1 MINRICSRCGRI
13 LPVGERCSCQPA
25 YRRDY
30 NRFRRDKKIASFRAS
45 AEWRQAR
52 QAAIER
58 DNGTDQYVLHT
69 TGALQPGFSVHHIL
83 PLSTPDGWARRTD
96 LSNLITLGSDTHST
110 IEYRYKTKFKE
121 QLQLQQELFEIVQRV
136 TEDRA
141 RDNGGD

>member
-1 MINRICSRCGRI
+1 MINRICSRCGKI

-30 NRFRRDKKIASFRAS
+30 NRFRRDQKLKEFRAS
-45 AEWRQAR
+45 AEWRLVR
-52 QAAIER
+52 QQVLMR

-69 TGALQPGFSVHHIL
+69 TGELRPGFSVHHIL
-83 PLSTPDGWARRTD
+83 PLSTPEGWEAR
-96 LSNLITLGSDTHST
+96 LSMDNLITLSDDTHSS

-121 QLQLQQELFEIVQRV
+121 QLQQELFEIVQRV

-141 RDNGGD
+141 RDIAGD

>member
-30 NRFRRDKKIASFRAS
+30 NQFRRDKKIKEFRAS
-45 AEWRQAR
+45 AEWRR
-52 QAAIER
+52 VRAAVIER

-69 TGALQPGFSVHHIL
+69 TGELRPGFSVHHIL
-83 PLSTPDGWARRTD
+83 PLSTPEGWEAR
-96 LSNLITLGSDTHST
+96 LSMDNLITLSDDTHSS
-110 IEYRYKTKFKE
+110 IEYRYKTKYKDV
-121 QLQLQQELFEIVQRV
+121 LQQELREIVQRV

-141 RDNGGD
+141 RDIAGD

>member
-30 NRFRRDKKIASFRAS
+30 NKFRRDKKIQQFRAS
-45 AEWRQAR
+45 AEWRAMR
-52 QAAIER
+52 QQVIER

-69 TGALQPGFSVHHIL
+69 TGALRPGFSVHHIL
-83 PLSTPDGWARRTD
+83 PLSTPEGWARRTD
-96 LSNLITLGSDTHST
+96 PSNLITLSDDTHSS
-110 IEYRYKTKFKE
+110 IESRYKTKFKE
-121 QLQLQQELFEIVQRV
+121 QLQQELFEIVQRV

-141 RDNGGD
+141 RDIAGD

>member
-30 NRFRRDKKIASFRAS
+30 NQFRRDKKIKEFRAS
-45 AEWRQAR
+45 AEWRRVR
-52 QAAIER
+52 QQVIER
-58 DNGTDQYVLHT
+58 DNGTDQYVLYT
-69 TGALQPGFSVHHIL
+69 TGALKPGFSVHHIL
-83 PLSTPDGWARRTD
+83 PLSTPEGWARRTD
-96 LSNLITLGSDTHST
+96 PSNLITLSDDTHSS

-121 QLQLQQELFEIVQRV
+121 QLQQELFEIVQRV

-141 RDNGGD
+141 RDIAGD

>member
-1 MINRICSRCGRI
+1 MINKICSRCGRI

-30 NRFRRDKKIASFRAS
+30 NKFRRDRKIASFRAS
-45 AEWRQAR
+45 AEWRRVRTAV
-52 QAAIER
+52 IER

-69 TGALQPGFSVHHIL
+69 TGALRPGFSVHHIL
-83 PLSTPDGWARRTD
+83 PLSTPEGWSRRTD
-96 LSNLITLGSDTHST
+96 PSNLITLGSDTHST

-121 QLQLQQELFEIVQRV
+121 QLQQELFEIVQRV

>member
-30 NRFRRDKKIASFRAS
+30 NRFRRDQKIKEFRAS
-45 AEWRQAR
+45 AEWRRIRAVV
-52 QAAIER
+52 IER

-69 TGALQPGFSVHHIL
+69 TGELRPGFSVHHIL
-83 PLSTPDGWARRTD
+83 PLSTPEGWARRTD
-96 LSNLITLGSDTHST
+96 PSNLITLSDDTHSS

-121 QLQLQQELFEIVQRV
+121 QLQQELREIVQRV

-141 RDNGGD
+141 RDIAGD

>member
-30 NRFRRDKKIASFRAS
+30 NRFRRDQKIKEFRAS
-45 AEWRQAR
+45 AEWRR
-52 QAAIER
+52 IRAAVIER

-69 TGALQPGFSVHHIL
+69 TGALRPGFSVHHIL
-83 PLSTPDGWARRTD
+83 PLSTPEGWEAR
-96 LSNLITLGSDTHST
+96 LSMDNLITLSDDTHSS
-110 IEYRYKTKFKE
+110 IEYRYKTKYKDV
-121 QLQLQQELFEIVQRV
+121 LQQELREIVQRV

-141 RDNGGD
+141 RDIAGD